1 MALPAALLAKLAAA
15 AMSNEE
21 TRRKVGWIVAAVLS
35 PLIVTLALFC
45 SLISGGAEHNRSAV
59 VLSFRGGDIPRQT
72 PAEYAAYL
80 SLIHI

>member
-59 VLSFRGGDIPRQT
+59 VLSFRGGDIPR
-72 PAEYAAYL
+72 
-80 SLIHI
+80 